1 MRKFI
6 SAIAIVSVILSSA
19 ATCNSRDDI
28 TPENTANAGCFAD
41 APLEKISWAKDQL
54 QYFQK
59 PKSGPLR
66 VAVYDYK
73 GESFLVF
80 ANVFVSC
87 PACYIFDCS
96 GANITQ
102 KGIHYNSFTENA
114 KEVKILLPWTTY

>member
-19 ATCNSRDDI
+19 ATCNSRGDI

-59 PKSGPLR
+59 SKSGPLR
-66 VAVYDYK
+66 VVVYEYK
-73 GESFLVF
+73 RENFLAF
-80 ANVFVSC
+80 ENAFVSS
-87 PACYIFDCS
+87 PMSYIFDCS
-96 GANITQ
+96 GLNISQ
-102 KGIHYNSFTENA
+102 RDIHYNLFMDNA
-114 KEVKILLPWTTY
+114 KEVKTVFPLTTF